1 LNHLS
6 LSLSVSSK
14 LKMLASLQRYL
25 LFHLTF
31 LTLHTENYFLR
42 GFSLY
47 TKLVVLHY
55 NAIWVKL
62 YLFVKYGLRL
72 TPISFLFAIVSPF
85 SLSIQARLP
94 GFVLSDFMQS
104 VLSALSLT
112 KSPSRF
118 RYIHLEN
125 T

>member
-42 GFSLY
+42 GFS
-47 TKLVVLHY
+47 
-55 NAIWVKL
+55 
-62 YLFVKYGLRL
+62 LFVKYGLRL